1 MYKQVQ
7 TERPGTYKHVL
18 HQKYRVSNKTRP
30 GPVRTRQVQS
40 EPAHSA
46 AQHTSFCL
54 FKLRLTVKLAE

>member
-30 GPVRTRQVQS
+30 GPVRT
-40 EPAHSA
+40 SA
-46 AQHTSFCL
+46 RCRSSHFILL
-54 FKLRLTVKLAE
+54 FKLRLTVKLAEYVHHF